1 MNEQQPKAASNY
13 QPPQAMTKTPTIED
27 TPTPRVE
34 WSEGVEPDEVCSG
47 WHYGRHIRIAH
58 APRPGDDIAC
68 WRIRVHYGESVV
80 QVERHCSG
88 TLGDAKELGA
98 WIACD
103 LSRRDADAVLTA
115 MRMGYCF
122 LGGSLTHC
130 TVIDPAGRQFDD
142 VLIGSL
148 GAMIDRLMDDPA
160 SGRTPEHWRA
170 SRETAKAYLR
180 ERRERREHANGS
192 PAPTDHFAVGRTQEP
207 TP

>member
-1 MNEQQPKAASNY
+1 MNLRFA
-13 QPPQAMTKTPTIED
+13 D

-34 WSEGVEPDEVCSG
+34 WRVSTEPDRAAHG
-47 WHYGRHIRIAH
+47 YHYGREILIDHV
-58 APRPGDDIAC
+58 PDDAGVAV
-68 WRIRVHYGESVV
+68 WRIRVHYGTSY
-80 QVERHCSG
+80 VECERIHRG
-88 TLGDAKELGA
+88 TLEDAKELGA

-170 SRETAKAYLR
+170 SRERAKAYLR

-207 TP
+207 NP